1 MDQSTIIIAILIASP
16 GILLLCIT
24 IVCLIV
30 DWLNWL
36 CKKCKRKNLVQ
47 DPMTIQMDHME
58 DPMTDQKIEIKII
71 DTNQ

>member
-1 MDQSTIIIAILIASP
+1 MDQTTIIIAILIASP

-24 IVCLIV
+24 IMCLII

-36 CKKCKRKNLVQ
+36 CKKYNRNNHVR